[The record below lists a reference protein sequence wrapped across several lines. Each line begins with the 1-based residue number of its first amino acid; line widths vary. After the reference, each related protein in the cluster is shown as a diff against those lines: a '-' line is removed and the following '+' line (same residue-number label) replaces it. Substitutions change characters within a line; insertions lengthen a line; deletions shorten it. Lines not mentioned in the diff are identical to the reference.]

1 MKMTKLRNINKSV
14 RYVASV
20 MLITGSQLV
29 CGRDSLNSTGNLSH
43 SSDGDD
49 KRSLGRLRAA
59 IRSTDLSGVSY
70 LFAKSKKVKVTR
82 GSSGQSA
89 VFVGVVSA
97 ELLRT
102 RISAV
107 ALHPIQRYN
116 PREAIVAI
124 MQTHEVQ
131 GKLRGLNLERPL
143 TALGGVMQEPITRLP
158 HLPTSLKNVTMEEAM
173 DRVARTFA
181 GVIIY
186 GEWRDANGTRLFD
199 VDFARPTAFGL

>member
-1 MKMTKLRNINKSV
+1 MEMTNLRNINRRL
-14 RYVASV
+14 RYLASV
-20 MLITGSQLV
+20 LLITGSQLV
-29 CGRDSLNSTGNLSH
+29 CGRESLNRTDNPSH
-43 SSDGDD
+43 SSDGDG
-49 KRSLGRLRAA
+49 KRSLERLRAA

-70 LFAKSKKVKVTR
+70 IFAKSKKIKVTR
-82 GSSGQSA
+82 GSSGQSTI
-89 VFVGVVSA
+89 FVGDVSA

-107 ALHPIQRYN
+107 TLQPIQRYN

-131 GKLRGLNLERPL
+131 GKLRVLNVEQPL
-143 TALGGVMQEPITRLP
+143 TALGGIMQEPIPRLP
-158 HLPTSLKNVTMEEAM
+158 HLPASLKNVTMEEAM

-199 VDFARPTAFGL
+199 VDFARTTAFGL